1 MTWPAKGVSPQ
12 RLHGRC
18 PNKNSIIRVRWVAVL
33 ITEVF
38 EGEDRSR
45 ALIGGQGSEFGL
57 LVKSANLRTFD
68 RAVKTFIDKSTF
80 FNEHRSKWVSAAVPV
95 RN

>member
-38 EGEDRSR
+38 EGGGRSR
-45 ALIGGQGSEFGL
+45 AFVGDQGSEFYL
-57 LVKSANLRTFD
+57 WVKSANLR
-68 RAVKTFIDKSTF
+68 VEI
-80 FNEHRSKWVSAAVPV
+80 
-95 RN
+95 

>member
-57 LVKSANLRTFD
+57 LVKTRKC
-68 RAVKTFIDKSTF
+68 V
-80 FNEHRSKWVSAAVPV
+80 AAES
-95 RN
+95 